1 MTRKLLAL
9 TLSLTLSL
17 ALTAGLAACSTQA
30 PAEDTAP
37 PESTAPAAETQTPP
51 AETAVPYQ
59 TVHLGLLSG
68 PTGMGAAKMISDS
81 DAAYA
86 QIEDGTYD
94 PSNGVLEHYEVTLG
108 SDPANDIVPRLTNG
122 ELDIAAIPTNLA
134 ATLYNRTD
142 GGIKL
147 LALNTLG
154 VLHILENGDTVNS
167 LADLEGRT
175 LYATGQGSNP
185 EYVLNYLLEANGLDP
200 AADVD
205 IQWLASEELTARMAS
220 GDIDLCMLPVPAATT
235 VMMQNSDVRDAI
247 DLNDAWTE
255 SGAQGTFTMGCLV
268 ARTEWLED
276 NSELVPGILAEYAA
290 SIDYVNSNPEE
301 AAALIEQYGIVPK
314 AAVAQAAIPQANMVC
329 ITGEDMKGIA
339 DYYQVLFDADPT
351 SVGGAIPGEDFYY
364 IP

>member
-9 TLSLTLSL
+9 TLSL
-17 ALTAGLAACSTQA
+17 ALTADLAACSTQA
-30 PAEDTAP
+30 PAEDTP
-37 PESTAPAAETQTPP
+37 VPESTAPAAETQTPA

-68 PTGMGAAKMISDS
+68 PTGMGAAKMLADN
-81 DAAYA
+81 DEAYA
-86 QIEDGTYD
+86 QVEAGTYE
-94 PSNGVLEHYEVTLG
+94 GGTLLRYEVTLG

-154 VLHILENGDTVNS
+154 VLHILENGGTVDS

-200 AADVD
+200 AEDVD

-247 DLNDAWTE
+247 DLNDAWTQ

-314 AAVAQAAIPQANMVC
+314 AAVAQAAIPQASMVC
-329 ITGEDMKGIA
+329 VTGEDMKGIA

-351 SVGGAIPGEDFYY
+351 SIGGAIPGEDFYY

>member
-1 MTRKLLAL
+1 MTRKLLA
-9 TLSLTLSL
+9 LTLSL

-30 PAEDTAP
+30 P
-37 PESTAPAAETQTPP
+37 PESTAPAAETQTPA

-276 NSELVPGILAEYAA
+276 NSELVPGILEEYAA
-290 SIDYVNSNPEE
+290 SIDYANSNPEE

-329 ITGEDMKGIA
+329 VTGEDMKGIA

-351 SVGGAIPGEDFYY
+351 SIGGAIPGEDFYY

>member
-1 MTRKLLAL
+1 MTRKLLA
-9 TLSLTLSL
+9 LTLSL

-37 PESTAPAAETQTPP
+37 PESTAPAAETQTPA

-94 PSNGVLEHYEVTLG
+94 PSNGVLEHYDVTLG

-276 NSELVPGILAEYAA
+276 NSELVPGILEEYAA
-290 SIDYVNSNPEE
+290 SIDYANSNPEE
-301 AAALIEQYGIVPK
+301 ASALIEQYGIVPK

-351 SVGGAIPGEDFYY
+351 SIGGAIPGEDFYY

>member
-1 MTRKLLAL
+1 MTRKLLA
-9 TLSLTLSL
+9 LTLSL

-37 PESTAPAAETQTPP
+37 PESTAPAAETQTPA

-247 DLNDAWTE
+247 DLNGAWTE

-268 ARTEWLED
+268 ARTEWLEG
-276 NSELVPGILAEYAA
+276 NSELVPGILEEYAA
-290 SIDYVNSNPEE
+290 SIDYANSNPEE

-351 SVGGAIPGEDFYY
+351 SIGGAIPGEDFYY

>member
-1 MTRKLLAL
+1 MTRKLLA
-9 TLSLTLSL
+9 LTLSL

-37 PESTAPAAETQTPP
+37 PESTAPAAETQTPA

-68 PTGMGAAKMISDS
+68 PTGMGAAKMLADN
-81 DAAYA
+81 DEAYA
-86 QIEDGTYD
+86 QVEAGTYE
-94 PSNGVLEHYEVTLG
+94 GGTLLRYEVTLG

-268 ARTEWLED
+268 ARTEWLEG
-276 NSELVPGILAEYAA
+276 NSELVPGILEEYAA
-290 SIDYVNSNPEE
+290 SIDYANSSPEE

-351 SVGGAIPGEDFYY
+351 SIGGAIPGEDFYY

>member
-1 MTRKLLAL
+1 MTRKLLA
-9 TLSLTLSL
+9 LTLSL

-37 PESTAPAAETQTPP
+37 PESTAPAAETQTPA

-68 PTGMGAAKMISDS
+68 PTGMGAAKMLADN
-81 DAAYA
+81 DEAYA
-86 QIEDGTYD
+86 QVEAGTYE
-94 PSNGVLEHYEVTLG
+94 GGTLLRYEVTLG

-268 ARTEWLED
+268 ARTEWLEG
-276 NSELVPGILAEYAA
+276 NSELVPGILEEYAA
-290 SIDYVNSNPEE
+290 SIDYANSNPEE
-301 AAALIEQYGIVPK
+301 AAALIERYGIVPK

-351 SVGGAIPGEDFYY
+351 SIGGAIPGEDFYY

>member
-1 MTRKLLAL
+1 MTRKLLA
-9 TLSLTLSL
+9 LTLSL

-37 PESTAPAAETQTPP
+37 PESTAPAAETQTPA

-68 PTGMGAAKMISDS
+68 PTGMGAAKMLADN
-81 DAAYA
+81 DEAYA
-86 QIEDGTYD
+86 QVEAGTYE
-94 PSNGVLEHYEVTLG
+94 GGTLLRYEVTLG

-205 IQWLASEELTARMAS
+205 IQWLASEELTTRMAS

-268 ARTEWLED
+268 ARTEWLEG
-276 NSELVPGILAEYAA
+276 NSELVPGILEEYAA
-290 SIDYVNSNPEE
+290 SIDYANSNPEE
-301 AAALIEQYGIVPK
+301 ASALIEQYGIVPK

-351 SVGGAIPGEDFYY
+351 SIGGAIPGEDFYY

>member
-1 MTRKLLAL
+1 MTRKLLA
-9 TLSLTLSL
+9 LTLSL

-37 PESTAPAAETQTPP
+37 PESSAPAAETQTPA

-68 PTGMGAAKMISDS
+68 PPRMGAAKML
-81 DAAYA
+81 AANAEAYA
-86 QIEDGTYD
+86 PVEAGTYE
-94 PSNGVLEHYEVTLG
+94 GGTLLRYEVTLG

-276 NSELVPGILAEYAA
+276 NSELVPGILEEYAA
-290 SIDYVNSNPEE
+290 SIDYANSNPEE

-329 ITGEDMKGIA
+329 VTGEDMKGIA

-351 SVGGAIPGEDFYY
+351 SIGGAIPGEDFYY

>member
-1 MTRKLLAL
+1 MTRKLLA
-9 TLSLTLSL
+9 LTLSL

-30 PAEDTAP
+30 PAEDTAV
-37 PESTAPAAETQTPP
+37 PESTAPAAETQTPA

-276 NSELVPGILAEYAA
+276 NSELVPGILEEYAA
-290 SIDYVNSNPEE
+290 SIDYANSSPEE
-301 AAALIEQYGIVPK
+301 ASALIEQYGIVPK

-329 ITGEDMKGIA
+329 VTGEDMKGIA

-351 SVGGAIPGEDFYY
+351 SIGGAIPGEDFYY

>member
-1 MTRKLLAL
+1 MTRKLLA
-9 TLSLTLSL
+9 LTLSL

-37 PESTAPAAETQTPP
+37 PESTAPAAETQTPA

-205 IQWLASEELTARMAS
+205 IQWLASEELTTRMAS

-268 ARTEWLED
+268 ARTEWLEG
-276 NSELVPGILAEYAA
+276 NSELVPGILEEYAA
-290 SIDYVNSNPEE
+290 SIDYANSNPEE

-329 ITGEDMKGIA
+329 VTGEDMKGIA

-351 SVGGAIPGEDFYY
+351 SIGGAIPGEDFYY

>member
-1 MTRKLLAL
+1 MTRKLLA
-9 TLSLTLSL
+9 LTLSL

-37 PESTAPAAETQTPP
+37 PESTAPAAETPP

-94 PSNGVLEHYEVTLG
+94 LSNGVLEHYEVTLG

-134 ATLYNRTD
+134 ATLYNRTK
-142 GGIKL
+142 GGIQL

-205 IQWLASEELTARMAS
+205 IQWLASEELTTRMAS

-276 NSELVPGILAEYAA
+276 NSELVPGILEEYAA
-290 SIDYVNSNPEE
+290 SIDYANSNPEE

-329 ITGEDMKGIA
+329 VTGEDMKGIA

-351 SVGGAIPGEDFYY
+351 SIGGAIPGEDFYY

>member
-1 MTRKLLAL
+1 MTRKLLA
-9 TLSLTLSL
+9 LTLSL

-37 PESTAPAAETQTPP
+37 PESTAPAAETQTPA

-59 TVHLGLLSG
+59 TIHLGLLSG

-205 IQWLASEELTARMAS
+205 IQWLASEELTTRMAS

-276 NSELVPGILAEYAA
+276 NSELVPGILEEYAA
-290 SIDYVNSNPEE
+290 SIDYANSNPEE

-329 ITGEDMKGIA
+329 VTGEDMKGIA

-351 SVGGAIPGEDFYY
+351 SIGGAIPGEDFYY

>member
-1 MTRKLLAL
+1 MTRKLLA
-9 TLSLTLSL
+9 LTLSL

-37 PESTAPAAETQTPP
+37 PESTAPAAETQTP
-51 AETAVPYQ
+51 AADEFLPYQ

-68 PTGMGAAKMISDS
+68 PTGMGAAKMLADN
-81 DAAYA
+81 DEAYA
-86 QIEDGTYD
+86 QVEAGTYE
-94 PSNGVLEHYEVTLG
+94 GGTLLRYEVTLG

-268 ARTEWLED
+268 ARTEWLEG
-276 NSELVPGILAEYAA
+276 NSELVPGILEEYAA
-290 SIDYVNSNPEE
+290 SIDYANSNPEE

-329 ITGEDMKGIA
+329 VTGEDMKGIA

-351 SVGGAIPGEDFYY
+351 SIGGAIPGEDFYY

>member
-1 MTRKLLAL
+1 MTRKLLA
-9 TLSLTLSL
+9 LTLSL

-37 PESTAPAAETQTPP
+37 PESTAPAAETPP

-68 PTGMGAAKMISDS
+68 PTGMGAAKMLADN
-81 DAAYA
+81 DEAYA
-86 QIEDGTYD
+86 QVEAGTYE
-94 PSNGVLEHYEVTLG
+94 GGTLLRYEVTLG

-268 ARTEWLED
+268 ARTEWLEG
-276 NSELVPGILAEYAA
+276 NSELVPGILEEYAA
-290 SIDYVNSNPEE
+290 SIDYANSNPEE

-329 ITGEDMKGIA
+329 VTGEDMKGIA

-351 SVGGAIPGEDFYY
+351 SIGGAIPGEDFYY

>member
-1 MTRKLLAL
+1 MTRKLLA
-9 TLSLTLSL
+9 LTLSL

-37 PESTAPAAETQTPP
+37 PESSAPAAETQTPA

-68 PTGMGAAKMISDS
+68 PPGMGAAKMISDS

-276 NSELVPGILAEYAA
+276 NSELVPGILEEYAA
-290 SIDYVNSNPEE
+290 SIDYANSNPEE

-329 ITGEDMKGIA
+329 VTGEDMKGIA

-351 SVGGAIPGEDFYY
+351 SIGGAIPGEDFYY

>member
-1 MTRKLLAL
+1 MTRKLLA
-9 TLSLTLSL
+9 LTLSL

-37 PESTAPAAETQTPP
+37 PESTAPAAETPP

-276 NSELVPGILAEYAA
+276 NSELVPGILEEYAA
-290 SIDYVNSNPEE
+290 SIDYANSNPEE

-329 ITGEDMKGIA
+329 VTGEDMKGIA

-351 SVGGAIPGEDFYY
+351 SIGGAIPGEDFYY

>member
-1 MTRKLLAL
+1 MTRKLLA
-9 TLSLTLSL
+9 LTLSL

-37 PESTAPAAETQTPP
+37 PESTAPAAETQTPA

-205 IQWLASEELTARMAS
+205 IQWLASEELTTRMAS

-276 NSELVPGILAEYAA
+276 NSELVPGILEEYAA
-290 SIDYVNSNPEE
+290 SIDYANSSPEE
-301 AAALIEQYGIVPK
+301 ASALIEQYGIVPK

-329 ITGEDMKGIA
+329 VTGEDMKGIA

-351 SVGGAIPGEDFYY
+351 SIGGAIPGEDFYY

>member
-1 MTRKLLAL
+1 MTRKLLA
-9 TLSLTLSL
+9 LTLSL

-30 PAEDTAP
+30 PAEDTP
-37 PESTAPAAETQTPP
+37 VPESTAPAAETQTPA

-68 PTGMGAAKMISDS
+68 PTGMGAAKMLADN
-81 DAAYA
+81 DEAYA
-86 QIEDGTYD
+86 QVEAGTYE
-94 PSNGVLEHYEVTLG
+94 GGTLLRYEVTLG

-134 ATLYNRTD
+134 ATLYNRTK
-142 GGIKL
+142 GGIQL

-268 ARTEWLED
+268 ARTEWLEG
-276 NSELVPGILAEYAA
+276 NSELVPGILEEYAA
-290 SIDYVNSNPEE
+290 SIDYANSNPEE

-329 ITGEDMKGIA
+329 VTGEDMKGIA

-351 SVGGAIPGEDFYY
+351 SIGGAIPGEDFYY

>member
-1 MTRKLLAL
+1 MTRKLLA
-9 TLSLTLSL
+9 LTLSL

-30 PAEDTAP
+30 P
-37 PESTAPAAETQTPP
+37 PESTAPAAETQTPA

-68 PTGMGAAKMISDS
+68 PTGMGAAKMLADN
-81 DAAYA
+81 DEAYA
-86 QIEDGTYD
+86 QVEAGTYE
-94 PSNGVLEHYEVTLG
+94 GGTLLRYEVTLG

-134 ATLYNRTD
+134 ATLYNRTK
-142 GGIKL
+142 GGIQL

-268 ARTEWLED
+268 ARTEWLEG

-290 SIDYVNSNPEE
+290 SIDYANSNPEE
-301 AAALIEQYGIVPK
+301 ASALIEQYGIVPK

-329 ITGEDMKGIA
+329 VTGEDMKGIA

-351 SVGGAIPGEDFYY
+351 SIGGAIPGEDFYY

>member
-1 MTRKLLAL
+1 MTRKLLA
-9 TLSLTLSL
+9 LTLSL

-37 PESTAPAAETQTPP
+37 PESTAPAAETQTPA

-205 IQWLASEELTARMAS
+205 IQWLASEELTTRMAS

-276 NSELVPGILAEYAA
+276 NSELVPGILEEYAA
-290 SIDYVNSNPEE
+290 SIDYANSSPEE
-301 AAALIEQYGIVPK
+301 ASALIEQYGIVPK

-351 SVGGAIPGEDFYY
+351 SIGGAIPGEDFYY

>member
-1 MTRKLLAL
+1 
-9 TLSLTLSL
+9 
-17 ALTAGLAACSTQA
+17 
-30 PAEDTAP
+30 
-37 PESTAPAAETQTPP
+37 
-51 AETAVPYQ
+51 
-59 TVHLGLLSG
+59 
-68 PTGMGAAKMISDS
+68 MGAAKMISDS

-86 QIEDGTYD
+86 QVEAGTYE
-94 PSNGVLEHYEVTLG
+94 GGTLLRYEVTLG

-268 ARTEWLED
+268 ARTEWLEG
-276 NSELVPGILAEYAA
+276 NSELVPGILEEYAA
-290 SIDYVNSNPEE
+290 SIDYANSNPEE

-329 ITGEDMKGIA
+329 VTGEDMKGIA

-351 SVGGAIPGEDFYY
+351 SIGGAIPGEDFYY

>member
-9 TLSLTLSL
+9 TLSL
-17 ALTAGLAACSTQA
+17 ALMAGLAACSTQA
-30 PAEDTAP
+30 PTEDTAP
-37 PESTAPAAETQTPP
+37 PESTAPAAETQTPA

-68 PTGMGAAKMISDS
+68 PTGMGAAKMLADN
-81 DAAYA
+81 DEAYA
-86 QIEDGTYD
+86 QVEAGTYE
-94 PSNGVLEHYEVTLG
+94 GGTLLRYEVTLG

-276 NSELVPGILAEYAA
+276 NSELVPGILEEYAA
-290 SIDYVNSNPEE
+290 SIDYANSNPEE
-301 AAALIEQYGIVPK
+301 ASALIEQYGIVPK

-329 ITGEDMKGIA
+329 VTGEDMKGIA

-351 SVGGAIPGEDFYY
+351 SIGGAIPDEDFYY